1 MYHKKHKGMVRRAGA
16 QVMAGMLA
24 FSAICGGTAA
34 GLFAAPV
41 SVVLA
46 DEEKTIIELNASTLP
61 EGEIKMETVFGDFTL
76 IASSSRTYVVDANN
90 KKSADGTL
98 NFTRRLK
105 SGGATEDNNRTINF
119 FAPGPGTVQV
129 YMLSANSSE
138 ANRKLGLYDDG
149 RVLVD
154 GQEYKAPTSAGA
166 DGVLEPFEYK
176 VTQAGMYQFRC
187 DNGINVYYVKG
198 EFTGHAEAPQKR
210 PSWDSV
216 ASPKI
221 KSVELNEEGTLDV
234 DVDAVVGVEGADM
247 VRVFVM
253 QDGFEVTS
261 APYEGE
267 KVTLAPNAEGDL
279 QIKVVSSRTGCADKS
294 SPTQKYEGYTLPLA
308 APEIKWIDNR
318 GNGEVYVDWLNLDVD
333 KFELSY
339 GPQGGELQAVS
350 DMDAK
355 AGSYTLTGLEDGKN
369 YTVQV
374 NAYKDDK
381 ISKAS
386 KDFTVGA
393 PEQQWYVACFGSAT
407 SGVATV
413 NGTEIEIKS
422 AKEATPA
429 ENVSNGGG
437 TVAFASATNGKVA
450 DSEDGIFYYYTKID
464 PNTENFKLT
473 ATFTVTDIKDGP
485 DNQTGYGIY
494 ATDMEG
500 LGSKDT
506 KYFNSVAVGQYKMK
520 GGGYHSHG
528 ARLVTGY
535 TTADTT
541 NVIGDERQLRSTDIF
556 SVANKDDSVS
566 VGDKFTYTLEKTN
579 TQYVASMSGAG
590 ETITFDGTDSLM
602 KMDDGSVCV
611 GVMSARKVGVEI
623 SDIQFE
629 KSAGKVEGKS
639 VVLTYPEMR
648 FFNSATAGT
657 SNIELIAASN
667 IAGELSVKTADGQ
680 AVGSDKIKL
689 DGGKYVKLPVILA
702 DGKNSYTYTFTPD
715 AGIENLSSKEDITGN
730 VEITLHQI
738 GNEGET
744 MYVAPDGKATGV
756 GTRENPFDL
765 QTALN
770 YAQPGQVIIMLDGT
784 YAPDRDYVIGRNVNG
799 REDAMITLMA
809 ENTGK
814 AVISGSN
821 NASSSSLL
829 SIVGSY
835 WHVFGLE
842 VMDGSA
848 KGISVCG
855 NHNIVEMCV
864 IHNVGNSGLQIS
876 RNGGEYNDAEMWP
889 TDNLIKNCDA
899 YDCCDV
905 ARNDADGFAA
915 KLTCGEGNVFYGCI
929 SHNNIDDGW
938 DLYAKSTTGP
948 IGAVTIENCVA
959 YSNGFLTTDDPK
971 DPNVEFGE
979 GNGFKLGGEN
989 MYGGHK
995 LINSVSFN
1003 NYAKG
1008 ITSNSCPDCEVTRCT
1023 AYNNSLSGTAYNIS
1037 LYTRSSNKKA
1047 WVVSGVLSVADNG
1060 STVGELGASNG
1071 VLYSLKSADNY
1082 FFDGAASYNNK
1093 GVKASSAWF
1102 VNTDVTV
1109 QPTRNADGTI
1119 DMHDLLAISAD
1130 APANA
1135 GATIIAKGKA
1145 VSEQPVATTVVN
1157 VKPMEVEETE
1167 NPSDDGSADKGSSK
1181 GLLAGGVIAVA
1192 VLACVGVLLGKK
1204 KEDAAPQK
1212 EDKDDQKKD

>member
-1 MYHKKHKGMVRRAGA
+1 MQFKTVRKGILRRTGA
-16 QVMAGMLA
+16 ELMAGMLA
-24 FSAICGGTAA
+24 FSMICGGTTA
-34 GLFAAPV
+34 GVLGGPATT
-41 SVVLA
+41 VLA
-46 DEEKTIIELNASTLP
+46 DEEKTVIELNASTLP

-138 ANRKLGLYDDG
+138 ANRKLGLYDEG

-154 GQEYKAPTSAGA
+154 GQEYKAPTAAGA
-166 DGVLEPFEYK
+166 DGTLEPFEYK
-176 VTQAGMYQFRC
+176 VSQAGTYQFRC

-210 PSWDSV
+210 PAWDSV
-216 ASPKI
+216 ASPDI
-221 KSVELNEEGTLDV
+221 KSIELNEEGTLDV

-261 APYEGE
+261 AAYEGE
-267 KVTLAPNAEGDL
+267 KVTLAPNVEGDL

-294 SPTQKYEGYTLPLA
+294 SPTQNYTGYKMPLA

-318 GNGEVYVDWLNLDVD
+318 GNGEVYVDWLNIDAD
-333 KFELSY
+333 KFEFAY
-339 GPQGGELQAVS
+339 GLQGSELKAVT
-350 DMDAK
+350 DLEAK
-355 AGSYTLTGLEDGKN
+355 AGDYTLKGLEDGKT
-369 YTVQV
+369 YTVEV
-374 NAYKDDK
+374 TAYKDDK
-381 ISKAS
+381 VSKAS
-386 KDFTVGA
+386 KDFTVQA
-393 PEQQWYVACFGSAT
+393 DEQQWYVACFGSAT

-413 NGTEIEIKS
+413 NGQEIEIVS

-535 TTADTT
+535 TTADPT
-541 NVIGDERQLRSTDIF
+541 NVVGDERNLRSTDIF
-556 SVANKDDSVS
+556 SVANKDDSVA
-566 VGDKFTYTLEKTN
+566 VGDTFTYTLEKTN
-579 TQYVASMSGAG
+579 TQYVATMKGAG
-590 ETITFDGTDSLM
+590 ESITFDGTDSLM

-629 KSAGKVEGKS
+629 KSAGKVEGES
-639 VVLTYPEMR
+639 VMLTYPEIH
-648 FFNSATAGT
+648 FYNSATAGT
-657 SNIELIAASN
+657 ADIELIAAAN
-667 IAGELSVKTADGQ
+667 VAGELSVKTVDGQ
-680 AVGSDKIKL
+680 AVGSDKMKL
-689 DGGKYVKLPVILA
+689 EGGKFVKLPVTLV
-702 DGKNSYTYTFTPD
+702 DGKNAYTYSFTPD
-715 AGIENLSSKEDITGN
+715 AGIENLSSKEEMTGN

-756 GTRENPFDL
+756 GTKENPFDL

-770 YAQPGQVIIMLDGT
+770 YAQPGQVIVMMDGT
-784 YAPDRDYVIGRNVNG
+784 YASDRDYVIGRNING

-814 AVISGSN
+814 AIISGSN
-821 NASSSSLL
+821 NAGSSSLL

-842 VMDGSA
+842 VMDGAA

-864 IHNVGNSGLQIS
+864 IHNVGNTGLQIS

-915 KLTCGEGNVFYGCI
+915 KLTCGEGNTFYGCI

-959 YSNGFLTTDDPK
+959 YSNGFLTTDDPT

-995 LINSVSFN
+995 LMNSVSFN

-1008 ITSNSCPDCEVTRCT
+1008 ITSNSCPDCEISLCT
-1023 AYNNSLSGTAYNIS
+1023 AYNNSLNGKAYNVS
-1037 LYTRSSNKKA
+1037 LYTRTSNKKA
-1047 WVVSGVLSVADNG
+1047 WKVSGMLSVAENG
-1060 STVGELGASNG
+1060 TTVGELGASNG
-1071 VLYSLKSADNY
+1071 VLYSLKSADNF
-1082 FFDGAASYNNK
+1082 FFDGAASYNSK
-1093 GVKASSAWF
+1093 GIKASSAWF

-1109 QPTRNADGTI
+1109 LPTRNADGTI
-1119 DMHDLLAISAD
+1119 DMHDLLAISKD
-1130 APANA
+1130 APATA
-1135 GATIIAKGKA
+1135 GASIVARGKA
-1145 VSEQPVATTVVN
+1145 VSEQPAITTVVS
-1157 VKPMEVEETE
+1157 VQPMAAEVTDTPSEKTE
-1167 NPSDDGSADKGSSK
+1167 QGASNTGMVV
-1181 GLLAGGVIAVA
+1181 GGVIGVAVIAAVA
-1192 VLACVGVLLGKK
+1192 VLLGKK
-1204 KEDAAPQK
+1204 KKDQK
-1212 EDKDDQKKD
+1212 EN

>member
-1 MYHKKHKGMVRRAGA
+1 MQFKKVRKGVLRRANA
-16 QVMAGMLA
+16 QLMAGMIA
-24 FSAICGGTAA
+24 FSMICGGTTA
-34 GLFAAPV
+34 GVVAGPSSFVFAE
-41 SVVLA
+41 
-46 DEEKTIIELNASTLP
+46 EEKTIIELNASTLP
-61 EGEIKMETVFGDFTL
+61 EGEIKMETVYGDFTL

-138 ANRKLGLYDDG
+138 ANRKLGLYDEG

-166 DGVLEPFEYK
+166 DGTLEPFEYK
-176 VTQAGMYQFRC
+176 VSQAGTYQFRC

-210 PSWDSV
+210 PAWDSV
-216 ASPKI
+216 ATPQI

-253 QDGFEVTS
+253 QDGCEVTS
-261 APYEGE
+261 AAYEGE
-267 KVTLAPNAEGDL
+267 KITLAPNVEGDL
-279 QIKVVSSRTGCADKS
+279 QLKVVASRTGCADKS
-294 SPTQKYEGYTLPLA
+294 GPAQKYAGYMMPLP

-318 GNGEVYVDWLNLDVD
+318 GSGEVYIDWLNIDAD
-333 KFELSY
+333 KFELQY
-339 GPQGGELQAVS
+339 GPQGGELRKVT
-350 DMDAK
+350 DMDPQ
-355 AGSYTLTGLEDGKN
+355 AGDYTLKGLEEGKA
-369 YTVQV
+369 YTVEV
-374 NAYKDDK
+374 TAYKEDK
-381 ISKAS
+381 VSKAS
-386 KDFTVGA
+386 KDFTVQA
-393 PEQQWYVACFGSAT
+393 AEQQWYLACFGSAT

-413 NGTEIEIKS
+413 NGQEYEIVS
-422 AKEATPA
+422 SKEALSV
-429 ENVSNGGG
+429 EDINNSDK
-437 TVAFASATNGKVA
+437 TVEFASATNGKVA
-450 DSEDGIFYYYTKID
+450 DSEDGFFYYYTKVD

-473 ATFTVTDIKDGP
+473 ATFTVTDVKDGP

-541 NVIGDERQLRSTDIF
+541 NVIGDERNLRSTDRF
-556 SVANKDDSVS
+556 SVANKDDSVA
-566 VGDKFTYTLEKTN
+566 VGDTFTYTLEKTN
-579 TQYVASMSGAG
+579 TQYVATMKGAG
-590 ETITFDGTDSLM
+590 ESIAFDGTDCLM
-602 KMDDGSVCV
+602 KMDDGSMCV
-611 GVMSARKVGVEI
+611 GVMSARKVGVAI

-629 KSAGKVEGKS
+629 KSAGKVEGES
-639 VVLTYPEMR
+639 VILTAPEMK
-648 FFNSATAGT
+648 FYNSATAGT
-657 SNIELIAASN
+657 ANIELIAAAN
-667 IAGELSVKTADGQ
+667 VDGELSVKSADGQ

-689 DGGKYVKLPVILA
+689 EGGKFVKLPVVLA
-702 DGKNSYTYTFTPD
+702 DGKNTYSYSFTPD
-715 AGIENLSSKEDITGN
+715 AGLKNITSKEEITGD
-730 VEITLHQI
+730 VGITLHQI
-738 GNEGET
+738 GNEGQT

-770 YAQPGQVIIMLDGT
+770 YAQPGQVIVMLDGT
-784 YAPDRDYVIGRNVNG
+784 YASDKDYVIGRNVSG

-821 NASSSSLL
+821 NAGSSSLL

-842 VMDGSA
+842 VKDGAA

-855 NHNIVEMCV
+855 NNNIVEMCV
-864 IHNVGNSGLQIS
+864 IHNVGNTGLQIS
-876 RNGGEYNDAEMWP
+876 RYAGEYNDAEMWP
-889 TDNLIKNCDA
+889 TNNLIKNCDA
-899 YDCCDV
+899 YDCCDA

-915 KLTCGEGNVFYGCI
+915 KLTCGEGNRFYGCI

-959 YSNGFLTTDDPK
+959 YSNGFLTTDDPT

-1008 ITSNSCPDCEVTRCT
+1008 ITSNSCPDCEITLCT
-1023 AYNNSLSGTAYNIS
+1023 AYNNSLNGKAYNVS
-1037 LYTRSSNKKA
+1037 LYTRSSNRKA
-1047 WVVSGVLSVADNG
+1047 WKVSGMLSVAENG
-1060 STVGELGASNG
+1060 TTVGELGASNG
-1071 VLYSLKSADNY
+1071 VLYSLKSADNF

-1109 QPTRNADGTI
+1109 LPVRNADGSI
-1119 DMHDLLAISAD
+1119 DMHDLLAISPD
-1130 APANA
+1130 APAAA
-1135 GATIIAKGKA
+1135 GANIVSKGKA
-1145 VSEQPVATTVVN
+1145 VSEQPTITEVVS
-1157 VKPMEVEETE
+1157 VQPMEAEAEDTPAETE
-1167 NPSDDGSADKGSSK
+1167 DKSGSST
-1181 GLLAGGVIAVA
+1181 GLVVGGAI
-1192 VLACVGVLLGKK
+1192 VLAALAACGIVLGKK
-1204 KEDAAPQK
+1204 KK
-1212 EDKDDQKKD
+1212 TK

>member
-1 MYHKKHKGMVRRAGA
+1 MHLKKKPQSMIRRAGA
-16 QVMAGMLA
+16 QFMAGMLA
-24 FSAICGGTAA
+24 FSMVCGGTTA
-34 GLFAAPV
+34 GLFAAPATTV
-41 SVVLA
+41 FA
-46 DEEKTIIELNASTLP
+46 DEEKTVIEFNASTLP
-61 EGEIKMETVFGDFTL
+61 EGEIKMETIFGDFTL
-76 IASSSRTYVVDANN
+76 IASSSRSYTVDANN

-154 GQEYKAPTSAGA
+154 GQEYAAPTSAGE

-176 VTQAGMYQFRC
+176 VTTSGMYQFRC

-210 PSWDSV
+210 PAWDSV

-221 KSVELNEEGTLDV
+221 TSVELNEEGTLDV

-247 VRVFVM
+247 VRVFVL

-267 KVTLAPNAEGDL
+267 KVTLAPNVEGDL
-279 QIKVVSSRTGCADKS
+279 QLKVVSSRTGCADKS
-294 SPTQKYEGYTLPLA
+294 SPTQKYQGYRIPLS

-318 GNGEVYVDWLNLDVD
+318 GSGEVYVDWLNIDVD

-339 GPQGGELQAVS
+339 GPQGGELQAAS

-355 AGSYTLTGLEDGKN
+355 AGSYTLKGLEDGKT

-374 NAYKDDK
+374 KAYKDDQV
-381 ISKAS
+381 SQDS
-386 KDFTVGA
+386 KDFVVGA

-413 NGTEIEIKS
+413 NGKEIEIKS
-422 AKEATPA
+422 AKEATLT

-541 NVIGDERQLRSTDIF
+541 NVAGDERNLRSTDRF
-556 SVANKDDSVS
+556 SVSNKDDSVA
-566 VGDKFTYTLEKTN
+566 VGDTFTYSLEKTN
-579 TQYVASMSGAG
+579 TQYVASMKGAG

-611 GVMSARKVGVEI
+611 GVMSARKVGVEV

-629 KSAGKVEGKS
+629 KSAGKVEGES

-648 FFNSATAGT
+648 FFNSETAGT
-657 SNIELIAASN
+657 ANIELIAAAN
-667 IAGELSVKTADGQ
+667 VPGELSVKTAAGQ
-680 AVGSDKIKL
+680 SVGDEKIKL
-689 DGGKYVKLPVILA
+689 QGGKYVKLPVTLE
-702 DGKNSYTYTFTPD
+702 DGKNSYSYSFKPD
-715 AGIENLSSKEDITGN
+715 AGTENLASTEEMTGN

-738 GNEGET
+738 GKEGET
-744 MYVAPDGKATGV
+744 MYVSPDGKATGV
-756 GTRENPFDL
+756 GTKENPFDL

-770 YAQPGQVIIMLDGT
+770 YAQPGQVIIMMDGT

-842 VMDGSA
+842 VTDGIA

-855 NHNIVEMCV
+855 NNNIVEMCV

-876 RNGGEYNDAEMWP
+876 RNGGEYNDAKMWP
-889 TDNLIKNCDA
+889 SNNLIKNCDA
-899 YDCCDV
+899 YDCCDT

-915 KLTCGEGNVFYGCI
+915 KLTCGEGNSFYGCI

-959 YSNGFLTTDDPK
+959 YSNGFLTTDDPT
-971 DPNVEFGE
+971 DPSVEFGE

-1023 AYNNSLSGTAYNIS
+1023 AYNNSLNGKAYNLS
-1037 LYTRSSNKKA
+1037 LYTRTSNKKA
-1047 WVVSGVLSVADNG
+1047 WVVSGMLSIADNG
-1060 STVGELGASNG
+1060 STIGELGASNG

-1082 FFDGAASYNNK
+1082 LFDGAASYNNK

-1102 VNTDVTV
+1102 VSTDVSV
-1109 QPTRNADGTI
+1109 GPTRNADGTI
-1119 DMHDLLAISAD
+1119 DMHDLLVISAD

-1135 GATIIAKGKA
+1135 GATIITKGKA
-1145 VSEQPVATTVVN
+1145 ISEQPVATTVVN
-1157 VKPMEVEETE
+1157 AKPMPVEQIE
-1167 NPSDDGSADKGSSK
+1167 GSAGGGDADNGGSST
-1181 GLLAGGVIAVA
+1181 GMVVGGVVAVA
-1192 VLACVGVLLGKK
+1192 ALAVICVLAGKK
-1204 KEDAAPQK
+1204 KKEQNEDEKQ
-1212 EDKDDQKKD
+1212 